1 MYKIEQVLVPVD
13 FSTFS
18 RAALAFAR
26 TSADTPPR
34 IHLAHILEPWRPY
47 LRRAFFPYA
56 ALGEDDVEFEQEL
69 LDEARTSLLE
79 HLEVDLDAQ
88 KYIAGLTLEYGTIKD
103 ELSARVRSV
112 GPDLV
117 VMGAFGEGGVQ
128 PYMLGSSAEK
138 LLRAVQCPTL
148 LLRNFGLSPRINHI
162 VVAVDLSP
170 NSVDIVAR
178 ALGLALSI
186 GASLELV
193 YALPDPLTHDTNKL
207 LARSLK
213 FDPTKILERSRSRI
227 EALFDR
233 MVDQVQVNFP
243 AQEQARELLSTR
255 KVVVGDPASA
265 LVEYA
270 DKVDADLI
278 VVGAHNTATSSTR
291 QLGRVAS
298 TVARSAPTHV
308 MVVPPQHTVSLLDS
322 DENS

>member
-13 FSTFS
+13 FSAFS

-69 LDEARTSLLE
+69 LDQARASLLE
-79 HLEVDLDAQ
+79 HLDVDLDKQ
-88 KYIAGLTLEYGTIKD
+88 KHIASLTLEYGNIKD
-103 ELSARVRSV
+103 DLSARVRSI

-138 LLRAVQCPTL
+138 LLRAIQCPTL
-148 LLRNFGLSPRINHI
+148 LVRNFELAPTVKHI

-178 ALGLALSI
+178 ALGFALSV
-186 GASLELV
+186 GATLELV

-207 LARSLK
+207 LARSLE
-213 FDPTKILERSRSRI
+213 FNPNKILERSRSRI

-233 MVDQVQVNFP
+233 MVDQVQVNLP
-243 AQEQARELLSTR
+243 VEERARELLSTR
-255 KVVVGDPASA
+255 KVVVGDPATA
-265 LVEYA
+265 LVKHA
-270 DKVDADLI
+270 DEVNADLI
-278 VVGAHNTATSSTR
+278 VVGAHNTATSTAR
-291 QLGRVAS
+291 QLGRVAW
-298 TVARSAPTHV
+298 TVARSAPMHV
-308 MVVPPQHTVSLLDS
+308 MVVPPKHSVSLLDS
-322 DENS
+322 EENA